1 MSHKLP
7 KVNES
12 LRNILGQAI
21 GEEFGMQYGLVSVT
35 KVDVSPDIKSARVF
49 ISCFNCADSADFI
62 KKLNTHASEYQ
73 RLINEQIRLKYTPKL
88 KFILDDT
95 IEYADRIEKLL
106 KQ

>member
-12 LRNILGQAI
+12 IKSVLGAAI
-21 GEEFGMQYGLVSVT
+21 QEEFGMQFGMVSIT

-49 ISCFNCADSADFI
+49 VSCFNSSEPTKIIAQ
-62 KKLNTHASEYQ
+62 LNSQAAEYQ
-73 RLINEQIRLKYTPKL
+73 RIINEQIRLKYTPKL
-88 KFILDDT
+88 KFIHDDS